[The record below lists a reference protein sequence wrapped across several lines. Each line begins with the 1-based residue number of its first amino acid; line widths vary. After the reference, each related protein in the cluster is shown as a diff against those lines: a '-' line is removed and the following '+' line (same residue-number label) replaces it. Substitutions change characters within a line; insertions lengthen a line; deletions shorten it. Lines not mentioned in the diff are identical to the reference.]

1 MWSKIA
7 QDNSVEKD
15 EVIALEEEIE
25 VIDVPRAHEIKFRRR
40 INKFIDSNYELL
52 EEIYNKCFKEY
63 RHISKEDFYIFAYN
77 QSVK

>member
-7 QDNSVEKD
+7 QTHSVENQD
-15 EVIALEEEIE
+15 VMDIEDPIE
-25 VIDVPRAHEIKFRRR
+25 VIEVPRAHEIKFRRR
-40 INKFIDSNYELL
+40 INKFIESNYELL

-63 RHISKEDFYIFAYN
+63 SHITKEDFYIFAYT